1 MRTTGWWKVAV
12 MCGSLAASGALAR
25 STTLAEPT
33 RQPDMTAPQPSLTP
47 PSPEELFA
55 GAPDEMAPPRLR
67 HVEPV
72 ACASAPE
79 GRLWVASTE
88 ECGDTECVDKTTVW
102 VGSWTVEDTTV
113 EVQCDA
119 DRIILSTFDWKM
131 VLIPDGKGDFDVE
144 ESVLG
149 DGEVTPVPTEHA
161 QAEPVK
167 PGSQG

>member
-1 MRTTGWWKVAV
+1 MWTTGWWKVAV

-33 RQPDMTAPQPSLTP
+33 EQPDMTTLEPSLTP
-47 PSPEELFA
+47 PSPEELFS

-72 ACASAPE
+72 ACTSAPE

-88 ECGDTECVDKTTVW
+88 ECGDTECIDKTTVW

-131 VLIPDGKGDFDVE
+131 VLVPDGKGDFDVE

-167 PGSQG
+167 PGPQG